1 MLYIENLQNKKIPPV
16 PSQRLA
22 PEHWS
27 EMWHFAMSFDRF
39 QRILLEHGTF
49 FQKTIVFEE
58 LGEKKNCFCNAAAI
72 ALSENSNLFYC
83 EGIATMREL
92 PDLPIKHAWLADES
106 GTAIEVTWPE
116 PAGFYLG
123 VVFQQKAL
131 EKLIDKNKTCSFFFD
146 DDLPNYFKKDP
157 NLWKSP
163 KFPGQAWWS
172 SSESA

>member
-1 MLYIENLQNKKIPPV
+1 M
-16 PSQRLA
+16 
-22 PEHWS
+22 H
-27 EMWHFAMSFDRF
+27 FDRF

-49 FQKTIVFEE
+49 FQKIIVSDK

-83 EGIATMREL
+83 EGVATIREL
-92 PDLPIKHAWLADES
+92 PDLLIKHAWLADEF

-131 EKLIDKNKTCSFFFD
+131 EKLIYKNKKGSFFSD
-146 DDLPNYFKKDP
+146 DDLPNYFKKDT

-172 SSESA
+172 SAESA